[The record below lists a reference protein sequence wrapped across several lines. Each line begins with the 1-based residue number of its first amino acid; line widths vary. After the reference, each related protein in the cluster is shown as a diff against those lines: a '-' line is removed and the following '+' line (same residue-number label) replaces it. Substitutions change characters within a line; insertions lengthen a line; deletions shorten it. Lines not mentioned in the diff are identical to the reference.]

1 MSELKISY
9 DSEGNK
15 YIRYKNA
22 SYSCDKNINDIAYNG
37 KCIVYTEGF
46 GEYKGYCCDI
56 LNKPTFQDLLII
68 ANDRAEYTYHC
79 DHHFFEGVEIKGLIA
94 GDVME
99 IGLF

>member
-37 KCIVYTEGF
+37 KCMFIR
-46 GEYKGYCCDI
+46 K
-56 LNKPTFQDLLII
+56 DLT
-68 ANDRAEYTYHC
+68 N
-79 DHHFFEGVEIKGLIA
+79 IKGI
-94 GDVME
+94 VV
-99 IGLF
+99 IF